1 MKPTHA
7 LSGLAGLL
15 CLLICSAVAAV
26 AADAV
31 IADGPAV
38 PPDVTAIADRQIQCR
53 EWTKLEI
60 TDEGTD
66 RAAELALTR
75 LRCDTLAADMSI
87 LRNKY
92 SQSPATLHVLDV
104 AGTTGP

>member
-53 EWTKLEI
+53 EWMMLEI
-60 TDEGTD
+60 TNEGTD
-66 RAAELALTR
+66 TAAELALTR
-75 LRCDTLAADMSI
+75 LRCDSLAADMSA

-92 SQSPATLHVLDV
+92 SQSSATLHAIDV
-104 AGTTGP
+104 AGTIGP

>member
-15 CLLICSAVAAV
+15 CLLTCSAV

-31 IADGPAV
+31 IAGPLESI
-38 PPDVTAIADRQIQCR
+38 PSDVSAIADRQIQCR

-75 LRCDTLAADMSI
+75 LRCDTLAADMRI

-92 SQSPATLHVLDV
+92 SQSSATLHAIDV
-104 AGTTGP
+104 AGTIGP

>member
-7 LSGLAGLL
+7 LSGLACLL
-15 CLLICSAVAAV
+15 CLLACPAF

-31 IADGPAV
+31 IADGP
-38 PPDVTAIADRQIQCR
+38 PMPSDVTAIADRQIQCR

-75 LRCDTLAADMSI
+75 LRCDTLAVDMSI

>member
-7 LSGLAGLL
+7 LSGLACLL
-15 CLLICSAVAAV
+15 CLLACPAF

-31 IADGPAV
+31 IADGP
-38 PPDVTAIADRQIQCR
+38 PMPSDVTAIADRQIQCR
-53 EWTKLEI
+53 AWTRLEI

-75 LRCDTLAADMSI
+75 LRCDRLATDMSI
-87 LRNKY
+87 LRNRY
-92 SQSPATLHVLDV
+92 SQSPAMLHALDV

>member
-15 CLLICSAVAAV
+15 CLRACPDVAA
-26 AADAV
+26 

-38 PPDVTAIADRQIQCR
+38 PSDVTAIADRQIQCR
-53 EWTKLEI
+53 KWRTLEI
-60 TDEGTD
+60 TDEATD

-75 LRCDTLAADMSI
+75 LRCDTLATDMSI

-92 SQSPATLHVLDV
+92 SQSPATLHVLNV
-104 AGTTGP
+104 AGNTGP